1 MGGGVRE
8 YELLDLVHH
17 LFSLAKVPIGAHELD
32 QMFYLITQSFSQ
44 SDLLYLHLSKH
55 PLIVYIEHNTI
66 FECVAIKQL
75 VNNHTS
81 LLNKG

>member
-1 MGGGVRE
+1 MSGGVRE
-8 YELLDLVHH
+8 HESLDLVHH
-17 LFSLAKVPIGAHELD
+17 LFSLAKVPIGAHEFG

-66 FECVAIKQL
+66 FECVAIKWL

-81 LLNKG
+81 LLKEG

>member
-1 MGGGVRE
+1 MSRGVRE
-8 YELLDLVHH
+8 HEPLDLVHH
-17 LFSLAKVPIGAHELD
+17 LFSLAKVPTGAHEFD

-66 FECVAIKQL
+66 FECVAIKWL

-81 LLNKG
+81 LLKKG